1 MNIMQ
6 AWRIWIY
13 YRLSRD
19 DDKEMNSLKN
29 QRQILMDYIE
39 KNGYQFAGES
49 FDDNVSG
56 MTFERNGI
64 EEIYQAL
71 RSIK

>member
-49 FDDNVSG
+49 FDDDGNV
-56 MTFERNGI
+56 TLAHNGDYKPI
-64 EEIYQAL
+64 PLEEV
-71 RSIK
+71 KN

>member
-1 MNIMQ
+1 MNTIQ

-39 KNGYQFAGES
+39 RNGHQFAGES
-49 FDDNVSG
+49 LDRKSVV
-56 MTFERNGI
+56 
-64 EEIYQAL
+64 
-71 RSIK
+71 

>member
-39 KNGYQFAGES
+39 KNGHQFVGES
-49 FDDNVSG
+49 KKS
-56 MTFERNGI
+56 I
-64 EEIYQAL
+64 KPL
-71 RSIK
+71 RSIEWMSYL

>member
-39 KNGYQFAGES
+39 KNGYQFAGEC
-49 FDDNVSG
+49 
-56 MTFERNGI
+56 TIRPI
-64 EEIYQAL
+64 R
-71 RSIK
+71 RSVR

>member
-19 DDKEMNSLKN
+19 DDKEMNSLKKPKTN
-29 QRQILMDYIE
+29 
-39 KNGYQFAGES
+39 
-49 FDDNVSG
+49 FDGLHRKEWVSV
-56 MTFERNGI
+56 RRRI
-64 EEIYQAL
+64 I
-71 RSIK
+71 R